1 MPRIKGF
8 FMVRTDSIS
17 LFDILA
23 ISSKNQVTTDDVKRG
38 NPIVKNLF
46 RLLDTLTRSQWGI
59 GEIIC
64 ACRIIDYY
72 RQYNTPFHIS
82 EIRDWFAYEPQSA
95 EAIMLKRIL
104 SRFVSIGYFRTCG
117 KEGDIYWN
125 PRNWFCDVDECV
137 EKFGSLANDVIEA
150 LNRSDMRSNEFKSGF
165 QGIPN
170 ALIMENYGKEKQTKD
185 VVAASAA
192 EE

>member
-1 MPRIKGF
+1 MI
-8 FMVRTDSIS
+8 RTDSIS

-23 ISSKNQVTTDDVKRG
+23 ISSKNQVTTEDVKRA

-46 RLLDTLTRSQWGI
+46 RLLDSLTRSQWGI
-59 GEIIC
+59 GELIC
-64 ACRIIDYY
+64 ACRIIDFY

-95 EAIMLKRIL
+95 EALMLKRIL
-104 SRFVSIGYFRTCG
+104 ERFVTIGYFKTCAND
-117 KEGDIYWN
+117 DIFWN

-137 EKFGSLANDVIEA
+137 EKFGALANDVIEA
-150 LNRSDMRSNEFKSGF
+150 LNRNDMRSNEFKSGF

-170 ALIMENYGKEKQTKD
+170 ELIMENYGIESRKKEVVCTTTK
-185 VVAASAA
+185 
-192 EE
+192 ETETC